1 MLTITNDIKKAR
13 ALAGEVNEED
23 LRNADYYFSDNLGIV
38 VPSVSFCQYGI
49 RPQHIHP
56 AYSFVLFFPHDQNI
70 LPVKSEM
77 RPEHY
82 LVNAISPGVPHEK
95 KQTDEFYRYISI
107 FISKQL
113 YETRYADYSETSPDQ
128 YVWDQFFVPE
138 EVMILLEKFR
148 AECQNRLPGY
158 EQILESLAIVITYQL
173 IRSLLNIGAN
183 PEFITERLGVEQVIQ
198 YMHQNYRERFS
209 ASKLA
214 RIVNMSE
221 SHLTRAFV
229 KETELAPIDY
239 LNRLRLDKAKK
250 LLGEGTMN
258 IKEISLNCGFN
269 SVVHFYLNFAKHLS
283 TTPSECQNSYS

>member
-1 MLTITNDIKKAR
+1 MLIITSDIKKAR
-13 ALAGEVNEED
+13 ALVGEVNEED
-23 LRNADYYFSDNLGIV
+23 LRNADYYFSDSLGIV
-38 VPSVSFCQYGI
+38 VPSISFCQHGI

-56 AYSFVLFFPHDQNI
+56 AYSFVLFFPHGQSI

-95 KQTDEFYRYISI
+95 KQADEFSRYVSI

-113 YETRYADYSETSPDQ
+113 YEKRYADYSETSPGE
-128 YVWDQFFVPE
+128 YVWDQFFVPQ
-138 EVMILLEKFR
+138 EVMLLLKKFR
-148 AECQNRLPGY
+148 AEYQNRLPGY
-158 EQILESLAIVITYQL
+158 EQVLESLAIVITDQL
-173 IRSLLNIGAN
+173 IRSLLGIDAN
-183 PEFITERLGVEQVIQ
+183 QEFITERSDVERVIQ

-209 ASKLA
+209 VSKLA

-221 SHLTRAFV
+221 SHLTRAFI
-229 KETELAPIDY
+229 KETGIAPMEY

-258 IKEISLNCGFN
+258 IREISLNCGFN
-269 SVVHFYLNFAKHLS
+269 SVAHFSWNFAKHLS
-283 TTPSECQNSYS
+283 TTPSEYQNSYS